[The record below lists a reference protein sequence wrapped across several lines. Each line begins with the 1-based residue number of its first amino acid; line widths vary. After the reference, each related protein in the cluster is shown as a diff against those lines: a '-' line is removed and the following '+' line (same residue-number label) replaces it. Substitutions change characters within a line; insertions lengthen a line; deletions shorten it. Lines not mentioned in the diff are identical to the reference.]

1 MRKGNLYK
9 LSAILMAVIFFSST
23 GFAQE
28 KVKEE
33 KKEQKYVIKVAVD
46 EDGENTVIDT
56 IIIMRPD
63 VDMDIESIMQNI
75 EVEMELT
82 KDQMREIHIN
92 MTEEMSEMNKV
103 IKMELKEANEEVE
116 KAFEN
121 LQKELEGLEIE
132 TEVRQR
138 IDEAMRILEESDLRD
153 VAVLEKIFINDEH
166 SMFIHED
173 GNVELI
179 IDGNDTTEIHTST
192 VWIGEDEHMEHHGDS
207 DVNVWVEDDGEH
219 KVIIKKSSKSKSGN
233 VMFYGGEDDHKH
245 GNKMVIV
252 ETVIDGEGSH
262 ADMVMIQPASEKDF
276 DKAVDAGLPLGEN
289 QRLEEMD
296 INVSIDGDKNP
307 VIGFKTNEDGKMKAT
322 YYDENFEK
330 LKSVKLKEKDGLHE
344 FDLNKDDLKDSN
356 AKYLLIE
363 QNKKADLMR
372 LK

>member
-1 MRKGNLYK
+1 MKKGNLYK
-9 LSAILMAVIFFSST
+9 LSAILVALVFFSTTS
-23 GFAQE
+23 FAQT

-56 IIIMRPD
+56 IIIIRPD
-63 VDMDIESIMQNI
+63 VDMDIESIMQDI

-92 MTEEMSEMNKV
+92 MTEEMGEIQKV
-103 IKMELKEANEEVE
+103 IKMEMKEANEEVE
-116 KAFEN
+116 QAFEN

-132 TEVRQR
+132 AEVRQR
-138 IDEAMRILEESDLRD
+138 IDEAMKVLEESDLRD
-153 VAVLEKIFINDEH
+153 FAVMEKFFIEEH
-166 SMFIHED
+166 PTFIHED
-173 GNVELI
+173 GKVEYI
-179 IDGNDTTEIHTST
+179 IDGKDTTEIHTSMIF
-192 VWIGEDEHMEHHGDS
+192 IGEDEHMEHHHDS

-219 KVIIKKSSKSKSGN
+219 KVIIKKSSKGKSGN
-233 VMFYGGEDDHKH
+233 VMIYSDEDEHKH
-245 GNKMVIV
+245 GNKTFVV
-252 ETVIDGEGSH
+252 ETIIDGEDSH
-262 ADMVMIQPASEKDF
+262 ADMIMIQPASEKDF

-296 INVSIDGDKNP
+296 INVNIDGDKNP

-330 LKSVKLKEKDGLHE
+330 IKSVKLKENEGLHE
-344 FDLNKDDLKDSN
+344 FDLNKEDLKDSN

-363 QNKKADLMR
+363 QNKKADLMKLR
-372 LK
+372 